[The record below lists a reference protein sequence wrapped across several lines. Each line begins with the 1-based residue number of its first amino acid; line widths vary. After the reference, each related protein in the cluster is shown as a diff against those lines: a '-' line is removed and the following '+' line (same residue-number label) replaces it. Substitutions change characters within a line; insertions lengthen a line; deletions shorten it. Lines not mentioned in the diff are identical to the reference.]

1 MNNIY
6 NVNENLELSMVDIFA
21 RFTEIYWN
29 LIVKNHLNQIR
40 KGRALITKLMGN
52 IIKRNQEILRMPLLL
67 EAFKNDFD
75 GYRDER
81 LPEMYKSAAFNGFE
95 VGWEP
100 KVS

>member
-1 MNNIY
+1 MSNGFRTG
-6 NVNENLELSMVDIFA
+6 VTAGPQF
-21 RFTEIYWN
+21 
-29 LIVKNHLNQIR
+29 
-40 KGRALITKLMGN
+40 MGN
-52 IIKRNQEILRMPLLL
+52 VITRNKEILRMPLLV
-67 EAFKNDFD
+67 EAFKADFD